1 MRPETKPV
9 ATNTDLLT
17 NQITD
22 NLTSAR
28 KRTISINT
36 SVQTPTSIELDNN
49 LIIHQPR
56 RTVHQCLDFLRET
69 NNIDDFL
76 EEEVIELIKLK
87 HIPLYKLE
95 TFFTDPIRGIHLR
108 RKLLQSR
115 LADNSLESIP
125 FENYNYKKVIGTCCE
140 NIIGYVPIPLG
151 VAGPLLIDDKLYDIP
166 MATTEGTLVA
176 STNRGCSALTMSQ
189 GVRTKILSDGMTRG
203 PVIRFESAL
212 KSAEAKEWVDTEENF
227 IKLKQ
232 SFDSTSRFARLQSIK
247 CCVASRYLYLRFTST
262 TGDAMGMNMLSKGTE
277 KALQE
282 LQKVFPQCEIMSL
295 SGNYCTD
302 KKPSAINWI
311 EGRGKSVV
319 CEATLK
325 KEIIKSVLKTTSKA
339 LCDLNLAKNLLGSAM
354 AGSIGG
360 FNAHA
365 ANIVSAVFIA
375 CGQDP
380 AQVVDC
386 NCLTWMEVAGVDG
399 EDLYVS
405 CTMPSIEVGTVG
417 GGTGL
422 EAQSSCLKV
431 YI

>member
-1 MRPETKPV
+1 M
-9 ATNTDLLT
+9 
-17 NQITD
+17 
-22 NLTSAR
+22 
-28 KRTISINT
+28 
-36 SVQTPTSIELDNN
+36 
-49 LIIHQPR
+49 
-56 RTVHQCLDFLRET
+56 
-69 NNIDDFL
+69 
-76 EEEVIELIKLK
+76 
-87 HIPLYKLE
+87 
-95 TFFTDPIRGIHLR
+95 
-108 RKLLQSR
+108 
-115 LADNSLESIP
+115 
-125 FENYNYKKVIGTCCE
+125 
-140 NIIGYVPIPLG
+140 PIPLG
-151 VAGPLLIDDKLYDIP
+151 VAGPLLIDGKLYDIP

-176 STNRGCSALTMSQ
+176 STNRGCSALTLSQ
-189 GVRTKILSDGMTRG
+189 GVSTKILSDGMTRG
-203 PVIRFESAL
+203 PVIRFESAM
-212 KSAEAKEWVDTEENF
+212 KSAEAKGWVDNEENF
-227 IKLKQ
+227 LKLKE

-277 KALQE
+277 KALEE
-282 LQKVFPQCEIMSL
+282 LQREFPNCEIMSL

-325 KEIIKSVLKTTSKA
+325 KEVVKSVLKTTSKA
-339 LCDLNLAKNLLGSAM
+339 LCDLNLTKNLLGSAM

-365 ANIVSAVFIA
+365 ANIVAAVFIA

-386 NCLTWMEVAGVDG
+386 NCLTWMEVAGADS

-431 YI
+431 RIKIVKGSIDERNRRILQLTFSDWFYIERF